1 MSKLYRKSGR
11 INLEGAKLLAGA
23 ARNEAQK
30 RNLPGAVA
38 IVDDGCNIVYVE
50 RWDGTMPN
58 APKIAINKASTAV
71 GFGRPTIKIEDVIM
85 AGRTSMLS
93 LTNTVDYAALK
104 GGYPIEIDG
113 LIVGGIAVAGAL
125 TGDNDEIIVV
135 EALKV
140 LGKTD

>member
-1 MSKLYRKSGR
+1 MSNLYIKSGR
-11 INLEGAKLLAGA
+11 INLEGAKLLADA
-23 ARNEAQK
+23 ARKEAQK
-30 RNLPGAVA
+30 RSLPGAVA

-58 APKIAINKASTAV
+58 APKIAINKAITAV
-71 GFGRPTIKIEDVIM
+71 GFGRPTYKLEDVIVQ
-85 AGRTSMLS
+85 GRTPMLS

-113 LIVGGIAVAGAL
+113 MIVGGMAIAGAL
-125 TGDNDEIIVV
+125 TGENDEIIVQ

-140 LGKTD
+140 LNE